1 VGWRFSGRDPGVCR
15 WPQTRFYLD
24 WATAIDEILSLKE
37 APPDK
42 QVSLITIRFRDRAA
56 AWWQS
61 YRYRRYL
68 DGLPLLNGWRELKQE
83 MTKEFLPLNFR
94 QTLYQPLQWLIQESK
109 SVEEYT
115 MDFYRLVACNQ
126 LRESPKQLVARYL
139 HGLQPAIR
147 CIPLRTWQ

>member
-68 DGLPLLNGWRELKQE
+68 DGLPLLNGWRELNDQGVFAIKFSSNTIPAATMADTRIQKSPATSYE
-83 MTKEFLPLNFR
+83 SHQSNLWPVTY
-94 QTLYQPLQWLIQESK
+94 TASDQPS
-109 SVEEYT
+109 
-115 MDFYRLVACNQ
+115 MMRF
-126 LRESPKQLVARYL
+126 
-139 HGLQPAIR
+139 R